1 MYAYLCDVFIDD
13 GNRFEISSQGELPS
27 LYIHDAKAQFDFHNL
42 TATKQ
47 FSTATMEYP
56 FLGTEVLA
64 SVNDNDN

>member
-42 TATKQ
+42 TATK
-47 FSTATMEYP
+47 
-56 FLGTEVLA
+56 
-64 SVNDNDN
+64 